1 MELSWT
7 TFSLEL
13 INFLI
18 LIWILKRFLYAPI
31 QKTILE
37 RKKRVQEQLETA
49 ETRQKEAK
57 QLQTTYENR
66 LTDWQQEKATLHNE
80 WHEAME
86 RWKSEER
93 LQFEQQLRQEKE
105 QIFSHEMQKAAAI
118 IENNAKEAFLL
129 AGKFAEKLLIDF
141 ADAHL
146 EEKIIEKTIKELHQF
161 PVEQWQWLKT
171 VSEEN
176 TLSIQTAY
184 PINEHQKQSL
194 LHVIEQWAS
203 KKPAVCFTENPK
215 LLAGLTLQMGPMCLQ
230 ANLRDELKFFTE
242 TKNELA

>member
-31 QKTILE
+31 QKTLLE

-49 ETRQKEAK
+49 ETRHKEAT
-57 QLQTTYENR
+57 QLQTTYEHR
-66 LTDWQQEKATLHNE
+66 LSDWQQEKVTLQNE

-86 RWKSEER
+86 QWKSEER
-93 LQFEQQLRQEKE
+93 LRFEQQLSQEKE
-105 QIFSHEMQKAAAI
+105 QIFSHEMQKVSTL

-129 AGKFAEKLLIDF
+129 AGKFAEKVLIPF

-146 EEKIIEKTIKELHQF
+146 EEKII
-161 PVEQWQWLKT
+161 
-171 VSEEN
+171 
-176 TLSIQTAY
+176 
-184 PINEHQKQSL
+184 
-194 LHVIEQWAS
+194 
-203 KKPAVCFTENPK
+203 
-215 LLAGLTLQMGPMCLQ
+215 
-230 ANLRDELKFFTE
+230 
-242 TKNELA
+242 

>member
-31 QKTILE
+31 QKTMLE
-37 RKKRVQEQLETA
+37 RKKRVQEQLEDA
-49 ETRQKEAK
+49 QTRHRQAT

-66 LTDWQQEKATLHNE
+66 LNDWQQEKATLQNE

-86 RWKSEER
+86 QWKSDQR
-93 LQFEQQLRQEKE
+93 LQFEKQLRQEKE
-105 QIFSHEMQKAAAI
+105 QIFSHEMQKASAL
-118 IENNAKEAFLL
+118 IEHHAKEAFLL
-129 AGKFAEKLLIDF
+129 AGKFAGKLLIAF

-146 EEKIIEKTIKELHQF
+146 EEKIIKKTIEDLHHV
-161 PVEQWQWLKT
+161 PVEQWQWLNT
-171 VSEEN
+171 VPDEE
-176 TLSIQTAY
+176 TVAIQTAY
-184 PINEHQKQSL
+184 PIKEHQKQSL
-194 LHVIEQWAS
+194 LQVIEHLVPRKLNVS
-203 KKPAVCFTENPK
+203 FTENPK
-215 LLAGLTLQMGPMCLQ
+215 LLAGLTLQIGPMCLQ

>member
-7 TFSLEL
+7 TFSLEI

-18 LIWILKRFLYAPI
+18 LLWILKRFLYAPI
-31 QKTILE
+31 QKTMLE
-37 RKKRVQEQLETA
+37 RKKRVQEQLANAATLHE
-49 ETRQKEAK
+49 EAK

-66 LTDWQQEKATLHNE
+66 LTDWQQEKATLQNE

-86 RWKSEER
+86 QWKLEER
-93 LQFEQQLRQEKE
+93 LRFETQLSQEKE
-105 QIFSHEMQKAAAI
+105 QIFSHEMQRASTI

-129 AGKFAEKLLIDF
+129 AGKFAEKLLIPF

-146 EEKIIEKTIKELHQF
+146 EEKIIEKTIDELHHF
-161 PVEQWQWLKT
+161 PVEKWPWGNIISEEET
-171 VSEEN
+171 VS
-176 TLSIQTAY
+176 IQSAY
-184 PINEHQKQSL
+184 PIKEHQKQRL
-194 LHVIEQWAS
+194 LQAIEQLVPQTL
-203 KKPAVCFTENPK
+203 KIHFTENPK

>member
-31 QKTILE
+31 QKTLLE
-37 RKKRVQEQLETA
+37 RKKRVQEQLENA
-49 ETRQKEAK
+49 EVLHKEAK
-57 QLQTTYENR
+57 QLQATYENR
-66 LTDWQQEKATLHNE
+66 LTDWQQEKTTLQNE

-86 RWKSEER
+86 QWKSEER
-93 LQFEQQLRQEKE
+93 LKFEKQLRQEKE
-105 QIFSHEMQKAAAI
+105 QIFSHEMQRASTL

-129 AGKFAEKLLIDF
+129 AGKFAEKLLINF

-146 EEKIIEKTIKELHQF
+146 EEKIIEKTIEELHHF
-161 PVEQWQWLKT
+161 PVEQWQWLNTISVEET
-171 VSEEN
+171 V
-176 TLSIQTAY
+176 SIQTAY
-184 PINEHQKQSL
+184 PIKEQQKQSL
-194 LHVIEQWAS
+194 LQVIEQLVP
-203 KKPAVCFTENPK
+203 KKLTVCFTENPK
-215 LLAGLTLQMGPMCLQ
+215 LLAGVTLQMGPMCLQ

>member
-49 ETRQKEAK
+49 QTLHRQAT
-57 QLQTTYENR
+57 QLQTTYEHR
-66 LTDWQQEKATLHNE
+66 LADWQQEKATLQNE
-80 WHEAME
+80 WHEEME

-129 AGKFAEKLLIDF
+129 AGKFAEKLLMPF

-146 EEKIIEKTIKELHQF
+146 EEKIIKKTIEELHHI
-161 PVEQWQWLKT
+161 PTEQWQWLNT
-171 VSEEN
+171 VPEEE
-176 TLSIQTAY
+176 TISIQTAY
-184 PINEHQKQSL
+184 PIKEHQKQDL
-194 LHVIEQWAS
+194 LQVIEQLS
-203 KKPAVCFTENPK
+203 PKKRTVCFTENPK

-242 TKNELA
+242 TKNELV

>member
-31 QKTILE
+31 QKTLLE

-49 ETRQKEAK
+49 ETRHKEAT
-57 QLQTTYENR
+57 QLQTTYEHR
-66 LTDWQQEKATLHNE
+66 LSDWQQEKVTLQNE

-86 RWKSEER
+86 QWKSEER
-93 LQFEQQLRQEKE
+93 LRFEQQLSQEKE
-105 QIFSHEMQKAAAI
+105 QIFSHEMQKVSTL

-129 AGKFAEKLLIDF
+129 AGKFAEKVLIPF

-146 EEKIIEKTIKELHQF
+146 EEKIIEKTIKDLNHV
-161 PVEQWQWLKT
+161 PIEQWQWLHT
-171 VSEEN
+171 VPEDE
-176 TLSIQTAY
+176 TVAIQTAY
-184 PINEHQKQSL
+184 PIKEHQKQGL
-194 LHVIEQWAS
+194 LQVIEQLAP
-203 KKPAVCFTENPK
+203 KKRTVSFTENPK
-215 LLAGLTLQMGPMCLQ
+215 LLAGLTLQIGPMCLQ

>member
-49 ETRQKEAK
+49 QTLHRQAT
-57 QLQTTYENR
+57 QLQTTYEHR
-66 LTDWQQEKATLHNE
+66 LADWQQEKATLQNE

-93 LQFEQQLRQEKE
+93 LQFEKQLHQEKE

-129 AGKFAEKLLIDF
+129 AGKFAEKLLMPF

-146 EEKIIEKTIKELHQF
+146 EEKIIKKTIEDLNHF
-161 PVEQWQWLKT
+161 PVEQWQWLHTVPEEET
-171 VSEEN
+171 VS
-176 TLSIQTAY
+176 
-184 PINEHQKQSL
+184 
-194 LHVIEQWAS
+194 
-203 KKPAVCFTENPK
+203 
-215 LLAGLTLQMGPMCLQ
+215 
-230 ANLRDELKFFTE
+230 
-242 TKNELA
+242 